1 MIVLLR
7 LIVAHLIADF
17 LLFPSKWQEK
27 KEQKKQASV
36 FFYIHGLIYG
46 LVTYVLLA
54 EWNNW
59 WAPIALATIHLLA
72 DLWRMHNKEST
83 ANFILYHVFHFLAIF
98 IAWVFIVGEISL
110 LGEIIEGYFNKSSAW
125 ILLMGYL
132 VVIWPMRYIIA
143 LATQRWRKEVQN
155 EGLMDAGKW
164 IGQIERILILTFVFI
179 NKFEAIGFLITA
191 KSIFRFSEINKE
203 RKEAEYILIGT
214 LLSFALSIVWGLL
227 LQMLLLQ

>member
-1 MIVLLR
+1 MILLIR

-27 KEQKKQASV
+27 KEQQKQYSP
-36 FFYIHGLIYG
+36 FFYLHGLIYG
-46 LVTYVLLA
+46 LATYLLLA
-54 EWNNW
+54 EWSNW
-59 WAPIALATIHLLA
+59 WAPGCLTIAHLLV
-72 DLWRMHNKEST
+72 DMWRMHSKEST
-83 ANFILYHVFHFLAIF
+83 ANFLLYHLLHSVAIF
-98 IAWVFIVGEISL
+98 VVWVFMIGDISTF
-110 LGEIIEGYFNKSSAW
+110 GEIIEGYFNRENVW
-125 ILLMGYL
+125 VMLMGYL

-227 LQMLLLQ
+227 LQMLLQ

>member
-1 MIVLLR
+1 MIILFR
-7 LIVAHLIADF
+7 LIVAHLLADF
-17 LLFPSKWQEK
+17 LLFPTSWGK
-27 KEQKKQASV
+27 KKQQNKL
-36 FFYIHGLIYG
+36 FFYIHGLIHG
-46 LVTYVLLA
+46 LSAYVLLA
-54 EWNNW
+54 EWTNW
-59 WAPIALATIHLLA
+59 QVPLFIGIAHLAI
-72 DLWRMHNKEST
+72 DYWKINSKENT
-83 ANFILYHVFHFLAIF
+83 LNFILNHLFHFIILFLA
-98 IAWVFIVGEISL
+98 WL
-110 LGEIIEGYFNKSSAW
+110 YTLGNIEALGAIIKNYFNQESIW
-125 ILLMGYL
+125 VLTMGYL
-132 VVIWPMRYIIA
+132 VVVWPMRYIIA

-227 LQMLLLQ
+227 LKLLL

>member
-1 MIVLLR
+1 MIILFR
-7 LIVAHLIADF
+7 LIVAHLLANF
-17 LLFPSKWQEK
+17 LLFPTSWGK
-27 KEQKKQASV
+27 KKQQYQLRST
-36 FFYIHGLIYG
+36 FFYLHGAIYA
-46 LVTYVLLA
+46 LTAYVLLGV
-54 EWNNW
+54 WSNW
-59 WAPIALATIHLLA
+59 QVPLFIGVMHLCI
-72 DLWRMHNKEST
+72 DYWKINSKEST
-83 ANFILYHVFHFLAIF
+83 LNFILDQLFHFMALFLAWLYILGDIEALGAIIKAF
-98 IAWVFIVGEISL
+98 FDQENIWVL
-110 LGEIIEGYFNKSSAW
+110 T
-125 ILLMGYL
+125 MGYL

-143 LATQRWRKEVQN
+143 LATQRWRKEVHN

-227 LQMLLLQ
+227 LKLLL

>member
-1 MIVLLR
+1 MILLIR

-27 KEQKKQASV
+27 KEQQKQYSP
-36 FFYIHGLIYG
+36 FFYLHGLIYG
-46 LVTYVLLA
+46 LTTYVLLA
-54 EWNNW
+54 EWSNW
-59 WAPIALATIHLLA
+59 RAPGCLTIAHLLV
-72 DLWRMHNKEST
+72 DMWRMHSKEST
-83 ANFILYHVFHFLAIF
+83 ANFLLYHLLHNAAIF
-98 IAWVFIVGEISL
+98 IVWVFMIGDISTF
-110 LGEIIEGYFNKSSAW
+110 GEIIEGYFNRENVW
-125 ILLMGYL
+125 VMLMGYL

-227 LQMLLLQ
+227 LQMLLQ

>member
-1 MIVLLR
+1 MILLLR
-7 LIVAHLIADF
+7 LIVAHLVAEF
-17 LLFPSKWQEK
+17 LLFPTKWQEK
-27 KEQKKQASV
+27 KAQKKQYSP

-46 LVTYVLLA
+46 LTAYVLLA

-59 WAPIALATIHLLA
+59 WVPVCLAAAHLLV
-72 DLWRMHNKEST
+72 DLWRIHSKEST
-83 ANFILYHVFHFLAIF
+83 ANFIFYHSLHCLAVF
-98 IAWVFIVGEISL
+98 IAWVFIVGDIGML
-110 LGEIIEGYFNKSSAW
+110 REIIEGYFGSVHVW
-125 ILLMGYL
+125 VMLVGYL
-132 VVIWPMRYIIA
+132 VVIWPMRYVIA
-143 LATQRWRKEVQN
+143 LATKRWRKEIQN

-227 LQMLLLQ
+227 LQMLLQ

>member
-1 MIVLLR
+1 MILLLR
-7 LIVAHLIADF
+7 LIVAYLIADF

-27 KEQKKQASV
+27 KLLKKQYSI
-36 FFYIHGLIYG
+36 FFYIHGLIYA
-46 LVTYVLLA
+46 LAAYVLLA
-54 EWNNW
+54 EWGNW
-59 WAPIALATIHLLA
+59 WVPVCLTIAHLLI
-72 DLWRMHNKEST
+72 DLRRMYSKEST
-83 ANFILYHVFHFLAIF
+83 LNFIIYHLLHFLATF
-98 IAWVFIVGEISL
+98 LVWVFIVGDIGTL
-110 LGEIIEGYFNKSSAW
+110 REIIEGYFNNVNIW
-125 ILLMGYL
+125 VMLMGYL

-143 LATQRWRKEVQN
+143 LATQRWRKEIQN

-227 LQMLLLQ
+227 LQMLLQ